1 MPKHE
6 CVKKKPRPD
15 VPAEALVCEE
25 ERALRIGRRITSDGR
40 EASVGGDSQN
50 DEGIRVAV
58 RHIQKIAGNVERD
71 SVDGSAEG
79 EGGAG
84 NRSEGAVGADGEDG
98 DVGRIV
104 VADKQKSASVIDG
117 QAST

>member
-1 MPKHE
+1 M
-6 CVKKKPRPD
+6 
-15 VPAEALVCEE
+15 
-25 ERALRIGRRITSDGR
+25 RIGRRITSDGR